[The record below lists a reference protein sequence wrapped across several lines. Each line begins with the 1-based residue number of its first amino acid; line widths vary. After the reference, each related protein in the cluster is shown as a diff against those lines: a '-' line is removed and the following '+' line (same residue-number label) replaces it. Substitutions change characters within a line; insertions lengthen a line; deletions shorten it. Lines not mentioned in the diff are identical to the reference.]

1 MSKPDKTLERFW
13 DMPQRDLLILLEATP
28 AGLTSDEA
36 KQRLRLHGPNSLVAE
51 SRFAPLIGFLRFFAN
66 PLVLILL
73 AASAIS
79 IVLGDHVVGAIIIA
93 IVLLSVVVNFYMEFQ
108 ARHAVEDI
116 RKQVATTAA
125 VLRDGREQEL
135 PVAEL
140 VPGDIIRLNAGDLA
154 PADARLLD
162 SKDLHVRES
171 ALTGESLP
179 VDKAAGDLPA
189 GQHTIADA
197 SNSLFLGTAVQ
208 TGIGTA
214 VIVRT
219 GKDTAFGAI
228 AQRLAMRP
236 PETEFGRGIR
246 HFGMMITRVM
256 MLLVLFVLLVNIVL
270 HRPLLE
276 SFLFSVALAVGMT
289 PEMMPMIITISLAQ
303 GARRMA
309 RKKVLVKQ
317 LTAIEDFGSVEIL
330 CSDKTGTLTEGE
342 IALDRHVDV
351 QGRDSDDVLRF
362 VYLNSYFQAGI
373 KSPLDDAILKYQRPA
388 ITEYEKVD
396 EIPFDFNRK
405 RLSVVVRH
413 GGEDLLITKGEAESM
428 FAICAT
434 VTIDGVPQPFDE
446 SRRAQA
452 TEILKKLS
460 ADGYRALG
468 VAFRKV
474 EKQDAYAVA
483 AEQDMTLAGFAA
495 FLDPPKEGIVAVLE
509 ALKKNG
515 VSVVI
520 MTGDNQY
527 VTQKVAHDVGLAAD
541 RMVTGSQVDTMDD
554 AALAYQAE
562 HGAIFA
568 RVSPEQKN
576 RVILGLKA
584 RGHVVGY
591 IGDGINDAPSL
602 HTADVGISV
611 MNGVDVAKDA
621 AKIILLEKDLAVLN
635 EGVSPVGFRRQRS
648 VFQVIPGHGGT
659 GQHIRTTA
667 GIGHQPGVR
676 FSTSHQP
683 GRLRRYAER
692 SPHGF
697 DFRVSGSNQCGVTTG
712 RAGAGD
718 CAGDDVR
725 RVCRNRD
732 RYRRRCPSHF
742 SLRDYPRRRHTG
754 FSHGAGYARR
764 NADDLHDG
772 PGTGGRKDWRRP
784 GRSLVAV
791 AEGCGARAS
800 TDRRH
805 DANHPRFC
813 RSRSGLCWGVPGKR
827 GRPAGSAGHGL
838 SAACFGEGNRQQ
850 FSDYPSAE
858 PQSVRP
864 PLPEMPARLWCPMG
878 RDAPHHDRISILMR
892 ASCLTLART
901 H

>member
-1 MSKPDKTLERFW
+1 MNQPDKTLDRFW
-13 DMPQRDLLILLEATP
+13 DMPQRDLLVLLQATP

-36 KQRLRLHGPNSLVAE
+36 KQRLRLHGPNSLVGE
-51 SRFAPLIGFLRFFAN
+51 SRFAPLLGFLAFFAN

-79 IVLGDHVVGAIIIA
+79 IVLGDHVGGTIIIA

-125 VLRDGREQEL
+125 VLRDGHELEL

-179 VDKAAGDLPA
+179 VDKAASDLPA

-246 HFGMMITRVM
+246 HFGLMITRVM
-256 MLLVLFVLLVNIVL
+256 MLLVLFVLLVNLVL

-351 QGRDSDDVLRF
+351 EGRDNDDVLRF
-362 VYLNSYFQAGI
+362 VYLNSYFQTGI

-405 RLSVVVRH
+405 RLSVVVRR
-413 GGEDLLITKGEAESM
+413 GGEDLLITKGEAESV

-434 VTIDGVPQPFDE
+434 VTIEGAPQPFDE

-452 TEILKKLS
+452 AETLKKLS

-468 VAFRKV
+468 VAVRKV
-474 EKQDAYAVA
+474 EKQDAYALA
-483 AEQDMTLAGFAA
+483 AEREMTLAGFAA

-527 VTQKVAHDVGLAAD
+527 VTQKVAHDVGLPTD
-541 RMVTGSQVDTMDD
+541 RIVTGDQLDTMDD

-584 RGHVVGY
+584 RGLVVGY

-635 EGVSPVGFRRQRS
+635 DGVMEGRRCFANIMKYIIMGTSSNFGNMFSMAAASLFLKFLPMLPTQILLNNFLYDTSQIAVPGDNVDPALLHKPKRWQIGFIRQFMTIIGPISSIYDFLTFGVLLWMFHAATNAPLFRTGWFVES
-648 VFQVIPGHGGT
+648 LATQTLVVFV
-659 GQHIRTTA
+659 IRTA
-667 GIGHQPGVR
+667 GNPFKSRPSGQLLISVVAITVVGAVLPYTPLG
-676 FSTSHQP
+676 P
-683 GRLRRYAER
+683 LL
-692 SPHGF
+692 GF
-697 DFRVSGSNQCGVTTG
+697 TPLPLSLL
-712 RAGAGD
+712 GAISLLGLTYLFLVQ
-718 CAGDDVR
+718 AVKTWF
-725 RVCRNRD
+725 
-732 RYRRRCPSHF
+732 YRRHA
-742 SLRDYPRRRHTG
+742 L
-754 FSHGAGYARR
+754 
-764 NADDLHDG
+764 L
-772 PGTGGRKDWRRP
+772 
-784 GRSLVAV
+784 
-791 AEGCGARAS
+791 
-800 TDRRH
+800 
-805 DANHPRFC
+805 
-813 RSRSGLCWGVPGKR
+813 
-827 GRPAGSAGHGL
+827 
-838 SAACFGEGNRQQ
+838 
-850 FSDYPSAE
+850 
-858 PQSVRP
+858 
-864 PLPEMPARLWCPMG
+864 
-878 RDAPHHDRISILMR
+878 
-892 ASCLTLART
+892 
-901 H
+901 

>member
-1 MSKPDKTLERFW
+1 MNKPDKTLDRFW
-13 DMPQRDLLILLEATP
+13 DMPQRDLLTLLQATP
-28 AGLTSDEA
+28 AGLTSAEA
-36 KQRLRLHGPNSLVAE
+36 KQRLRLHGPNSLVGE
-51 SRFAPLIGFLRFFAN
+51 SRFAPLMGFLRFFAN

-79 IVLGDHVVGAIIIA
+79 IVLGDHVGGSIIIA
-93 IVLLSVVVNFYMEFQ
+93 IVLLSVVVNFYVEFQ

-140 VPGDIIRLNAGDLA
+140 VPGDVIRLNAGDLA
-154 PADARLLD
+154 PADARLLA

-179 VDKAAGDLPA
+179 VDKAASDLAA

-197 SNSLFLGTAVQ
+197 CNCVFLGTAVQ

-317 LTAIEDFGSVEIL
+317 LTAIEDFGSIEIL

-351 QGRDSDDVLRF
+351 QGRDNDEVLRF
-362 VYLNSYFQAGI
+362 VYLNSYFQTGI

-388 ITEYEKVD
+388 IGEYEKVD

-405 RLSVVVRH
+405 RLSVVVRRP
-413 GGEDLLITKGEAESM
+413 GEDFLITKGEAESM
-428 FAICAT
+428 FDICAT
-434 VTIDGVPQPFDE
+434 VSIDGAPQPFDE

-452 TEILKKLS
+452 AETLKKLS

-474 EKQDAYAVA
+474 EKQDSYPLA
-483 AEQDMTLAGFAA
+483 AEREMTLAGFAA

-515 VSVVI
+515 VSVVV

-527 VTQKVAHDVGLAAD
+527 VTQKVAHDVGLATD
-541 RMVTGSQVDTMDD
+541 RIVTGDQVDTMDD

-584 RGHVVGY
+584 RGRVVGY

-635 EGVSPVGFRRQRS
+635 DGVMEGRRCFANIMKYIIMGTSSNFGNMFSMAAASLFLKFLPMLPTQILLNNFLYDTSQIAVPGDNVDPALLHKPKRWQIGFIRQFMTIIGPISSIYDFLTFGVLLWWFHAAANAPLFRTGWFVES
-648 VFQVIPGHGGT
+648 LATQTLVVFV
-659 GQHIRTTA
+659 IRTA
-667 GIGHQPGVR
+667 GNPLKSRPSGQLLMSVLAVSVVGAVLPYTPLG
-676 FSTSHQP
+676 P
-683 GRLRRYAER
+683 LL
-692 SPHGF
+692 GF
-697 DFRVSGSNQCGVTTG
+697 TPLPLSLL
-712 RAGAGD
+712 GAI
-718 CAGDDVR
+718 ALLALTYLILVQA
-725 RVCRNRD
+725 VKTWF
-732 RYRRRCPSHF
+732 YRRHA
-742 SLRDYPRRRHTG
+742 L
-754 FSHGAGYARR
+754 
-764 NADDLHDG
+764 L
-772 PGTGGRKDWRRP
+772 
-784 GRSLVAV
+784 
-791 AEGCGARAS
+791 
-800 TDRRH
+800 
-805 DANHPRFC
+805 
-813 RSRSGLCWGVPGKR
+813 
-827 GRPAGSAGHGL
+827 
-838 SAACFGEGNRQQ
+838 
-850 FSDYPSAE
+850 
-858 PQSVRP
+858 
-864 PLPEMPARLWCPMG
+864 
-878 RDAPHHDRISILMR
+878 
-892 ASCLTLART
+892 
-901 H
+901 

>member
-1 MSKPDKTLERFW
+1 MNKPLDRFW
-13 DMPQRDLLILLEATP
+13 DMPQRDLLVQLEATP

-51 SRFAPLIGFLRFFAN
+51 SRFAPLINFLRFFAN

-79 IVLGDHVVGAIIIA
+79 IVLGDQVGGSIIIA
-93 IVLLSVVVNFYMEFQ
+93 IVLLSVVVNFYVEFQ

-125 VLRDGREQEL
+125 VVRDGREQEL

-140 VPGDIIRLNAGDLA
+140 VPGDIVRLNAGDLA
-154 PADARLLD
+154 PADGRLLD

-179 VDKAAGDLPA
+179 VDKAAGDLAA

-197 SNSLFLGTAVQ
+197 SNSVFLGTAVQ

-219 GKDTAFGAI
+219 GKDTAFGVI
-228 AQRLAMRP
+228 AQRLATRP

-246 HFGMMITRVM
+246 HFGLMITRVM
-256 MLLVLFVLLVNIVL
+256 MLLVLFVLMVNLLL

-289 PEMMPMIITISLAQ
+289 PEMMPMIITISLAK

-317 LTAIEDFGSVEIL
+317 LAAIEDFGSIEIL

-351 QGRDSDDVLRF
+351 EGRDNDEVLRF
-362 VYLNSYFQAGI
+362 VYLNSYFQTGI
-373 KSPLDDAILKYQRPA
+373 KSPLDDAILKYARPA

-405 RLSVVVRH
+405 RLSVVVRR
-413 GGEDLLITKGEAESM
+413 GGEEFLITKGEAESM

-434 VTIDGVPQPFDE
+434 VSIDGAAQPFDE

-452 TEILKKLS
+452 TETLKKLS

-474 EKQDAYAVA
+474 EKQDTYAVA
-483 AEQDMTLAGFAA
+483 AEQQMTLAGFAA
-495 FLDPPKEGIVAVLE
+495 FLDPPKEGIVAVLD

-527 VTQKVAHDVGLAAD
+527 VTQKVARDVGLPTD
-541 RMVTGSQVDTMDD
+541 HIVTGDQLDAMDD

-621 AKIILLEKDLAVLN
+621 AKIILLEKDLGVLN
-635 EGVSPVGFRRQRS
+635 DGVMEGRRCFANIMKYIIMGTSSNFGNMFSMAAASLFLKFLPMLPTQILLNNFLYDTSQIAVPGDNVDPALLHKPKRWQIAFIRQFMMIIGPISSIYDFLTFGVLLWMFHAGANAPLFRTGWFVESLATQTLV
-648 VFQVIPGHGGT
+648 VFV
-659 GQHIRTTA
+659 IRTA
-667 GIGHQPGVR
+667 GNPLKSR
-676 FSTSHQP
+676 P
-683 GRLRRYAER
+683 
-692 SPHGF
+692 
-697 DFRVSGSNQCGVTTG
+697 SGQLLMSV
-712 RAGAGD
+712 
-718 CAGDDVR
+718 
-725 RVCRNRD
+725 
-732 RYRRRCPSHF
+732 
-742 SLRDYPRRRHTG
+742 
-754 FSHGAGYARR
+754 
-764 NADDLHDG
+764 
-772 PGTGGRKDWRRP
+772 
-784 GRSLVAV
+784 VAV
-791 AEGCGARAS
+791 AAVGAVLPYTPLGPLLGFTPLPLSLLGAIAVLGL
-800 TDRRH
+800 TYLFLVQAVKTWFYRRH
-805 DANHPRFC
+805 A
-813 RSRSGLCWGVPGKR
+813 L
-827 GRPAGSAGHGL
+827 L
-838 SAACFGEGNRQQ
+838 
-850 FSDYPSAE
+850 
-858 PQSVRP
+858 
-864 PLPEMPARLWCPMG
+864 
-878 RDAPHHDRISILMR
+878 
-892 ASCLTLART
+892 
-901 H
+901 